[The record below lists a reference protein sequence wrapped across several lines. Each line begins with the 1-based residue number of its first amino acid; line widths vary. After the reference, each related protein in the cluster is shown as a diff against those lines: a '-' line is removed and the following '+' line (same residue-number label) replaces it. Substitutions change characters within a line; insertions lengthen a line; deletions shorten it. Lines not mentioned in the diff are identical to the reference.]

1 MKLNQG
7 IFDLSEGSKALYEGS
22 VALDDGVAELFN
34 GLNGFIEEID
44 RVNEFENNRLSLTGE
59 NKNTDHSYKI
69 VMKLNSIE
77 MEQEIVEEEEVEEK
91 VTFWDWLFR
100 RNKKSE

>member
-22 VALDDGVAELFN
+22 VALDDGVGELFD

-44 RVNEFENNRLSLTGE
+44 RVNELENNRLSLTGE

-77 MEQEIVEEEEVEEK
+77 MEQEIVEEEVEEK